1 MADADWRDLERRWLG
16 DPGDQEALGRL
27 VAARERAGEP
37 PSRRLIDARVE
48 PGRELSTRHLWRV
61 WAQLPEGEV
70 IEVGSTPR
78 WLGRPLRI
86 PEHRQWW
93 VEPLVAPDDGS
104 MRGLADELRR
114 EGVTGLELP
123 AGRVSDA
130 GLAHLARV
138 ECLRTLYLK
147 AGRHVSDQGVRHLTG
162 LTGLERLRL
171 WGCTALT
178 DAAAEA
184 LAELVRLTSLELP
197 GSEITDAGAAHL
209 ARLERLTELGL
220 TLSQIGDAGL
230 VHISNLRGL
239 ASLDLDACAQLTDEG
254 IEALS
259 RLSGLVKLNLL
270 GCRRVTDR
278 GLRALARL
286 PGLSLLVVGRGVS
299 DEAAAALRAALP
311 ACIVA
316 RAWDSSA
323 WSSYP
328 WDRPLVR

>member
-1 MADADWRDLERRWLG
+1 MADADWRELERRWLG
-16 DPGDQEALGRL
+16 DPGDQEALERL

-37 PSRRLIDARVE
+37 PSRRLLDARVE
-48 PGRELSTRHLWRV
+48 PGRELTTRHLWKV

-78 WLGRPLRI
+78 WLGRPLRV

-93 VEPLVAPDDGS
+93 VLPQVAPDDAS
-104 MRGLADELRR
+104 MRELALELRR
-114 EGVTGLELP
+114 EGVAGLELH

-130 GLAHLARV
+130 GLAHLAHV
-138 ECLRTLYLK
+138 ESLRTLYVK
-147 AGRHVSDQGVRHLTG
+147 GGQYITDQGVRHLTRLGG
-162 LTGLERLRL
+162 LQRLRL

-178 DAAAEA
+178 DGAAEA
-184 LAELVRLTSLELP
+184 LTGLEGLSSLELP

-209 ARLERLTELGL
+209 ARLLRLTELGL

-230 VHISNLRGL
+230 RHLAGLRGL

-254 IEALS
+254 VAALAS
-259 RLSGLVKLNLL
+259 LTGLVKLNLL

-278 GLRALARL
+278 GLSVLRALPR
-286 PGLSLLVVGRGVS
+286 LSLLVVGRGVS
-299 DEAAAALRAALP
+299 EEGAKALRVALP
-311 ACIVA
+311 GCVVA
-316 RAWDSSA
+316 RAWDSSSWA
-323 WSSYP
+323 SYP